1 MIQRYTRPVMGRIWS
16 EENSFEKWLE
26 VEILAAEAL
35 ARLGKVPKAA
45 IARIRKNARVD
56 IERIREIERE
66 VKHEMIAFLSAVAES
81 IGDDARFLH
90 MGMTSSD
97 VMDTALAIQL
107 KEASAIL
114 LQDIREL
121 MKVLRKQAFKYRA
134 TLMIG
139 RTHGIHA
146 EPITFGLK
154 LALWYQEMA
163 RNLSRLEKAAQEI
176 SVGQIS
182 GAVGTYA
189 QISPKVE
196 SYVCKKTGLTPA
208 PISNQIIQR
217 DRHAYFF
224 ATLAVIASSLEKF
237 ATEVRHL
244 QRTEV
249 QEAEEP
255 FTAGQ
260 KGSSAM
266 PHKRN
271 PILSENVAGLARL
284 MRSYALAALENV
296 PLWHER
302 DISHSSV
309 ERVIAPDA
317 TIVLDFMLRR
327 MIYIVGN
334 LCVYPDNMKR
344 NLDAT
349 GGAVFSERALLALVN
364 KGVARDDAYRMVQ
377 RHALKVGR
385 NGGDLKQGLVQDPEI
400 RRFLSAKE
408 QSVSLT
414 IRLASMHVKI
424 VVSLKHGVLDPQG
437 KAVERSLHALGY
449 AEVHDVRM
457 GKSVELNLQGV
468 SREAAEAR
476 VREMCDKLLA
486 NPVIEDYH
494 YEIHD
499 QKP

>member
-1 MIQRYTRPVMGRIWS
+1 MIARYTRPEMGRIWS
-16 EENSFEKWLE
+16 EENGFQKWLD

-35 ARLGKVPKAA
+35 ARLGQVPKAA
-45 IARIRKNARVD
+45 IARIGKKARFNVD
-56 IERIREIERE
+56 RIREIEAE
-66 VKHEMIAFLSAVAES
+66 VKHEIIAFLSSVAES

-90 MGMTSSD
+90 VGMTSSD

-114 LQDIREL
+114 LQDVREL
-121 MKVLRKQAFKYRA
+121 MRVLRRQSFKYKW
-134 TLMIG
+134 TVMIG
-139 RTHGIHA
+139 RTHGVHA

-163 RNLSRLEKAAQEI
+163 RNLARLEKAAADI
-176 SVGQIS
+176 AVGQIS
-182 GAVGTYA
+182 GAVGTFA

-196 SYVCKKTGLTPA
+196 AYVCKKSGLKPA
-208 PISNQIIQR
+208 PVSNQIIQR

-237 ATEVRHL
+237 AVEVRHL

-255 FTAGQ
+255 FTRGQ

-271 PILSENVAGLARL
+271 PILSENVSGLARL

-296 PLWHER
+296 ALWHER

-317 TIVLDFMLRR
+317 TIVMDFMLRR
-327 MIYIVGN
+327 MTYVLGN
-334 LCVYPDNMKR
+334 LCVYPENMLR
-344 NLDAT
+344 NLQKS
-349 GGAVFSERALLALVN
+349 GGTVFSERVLLALVG
-364 KGVARDDAYRMVQ
+364 KGIARDTAYRMVQ

-385 NGGDLKQGLVQDPEI
+385 QGGDLKQELLKDAEI
-400 RRFLSAKE
+400 RRYLSGREIDAVWDVKHH
-408 QSVSLT
+408 
-414 IRLASMHVKI
+414 LAQVDFI
-424 VVSLKHGVLDPQG
+424 F
-437 KAVERSLHALGY
+437 R
-449 AEVHDVRM
+449 
-457 GKSVELNLQGV
+457 
-468 SREAAEAR
+468 R
-476 VREMCDKLLA
+476 VF
-486 NPVIEDYH
+486 H
-494 YEIHD
+494 
-499 QKP
+499 

>member
-1 MIQRYTRPVMGRIWS
+1 MIARYTRPEMGRIWS
-16 EENSFEKWLE
+16 EENGFQKWLD

-35 ARLGKVPKAA
+35 ARLGQVPKAA
-45 IARIRKNARVD
+45 IARIRKKARFNVD
-56 IERIREIERE
+56 RIREIEAE
-66 VKHEMIAFLSAVAES
+66 VKHEIIAFLSSVAES

-90 MGMTSSD
+90 VGMTSSD

-114 LQDIREL
+114 LQDVREL
-121 MKVLRKQAFKYRA
+121 MRVLRRQSFKYKW
-134 TLMIG
+134 TVMIG
-139 RTHGIHA
+139 RTHGVHA

-163 RNLSRLEKAAQEI
+163 RNLARLEKAAADI
-176 SVGQIS
+176 AVGQIS
-182 GAVGTYA
+182 GAVGTFA

-196 SYVCKKTGLTPA
+196 AYVCKKSGLKPA
-208 PISNQIIQR
+208 PVSNQIIQR

-237 ATEVRHL
+237 AVEVRHL

-255 FTAGQ
+255 FTRGQ

-271 PILSENVAGLARL
+271 PILSENVSGLARL

-296 PLWHER
+296 ALWHER

-317 TIVLDFMLRR
+317 TIVMDFMLRR
-327 MIYIVGN
+327 MTYVLGN
-334 LCVYPDNMKR
+334 LCVYPENMLR
-344 NLDAT
+344 NLQKS
-349 GGAVFSERALLALVN
+349 GGTVFSERVLLALVG
-364 KGVARDDAYRMVQ
+364 KGIARDTAYRMVQ

-385 NGGDLKQGLVQDPEI
+385 QGGDLKQELLKDAEI
-400 RRFLSAKE
+400 RRYLSGREIDAVWDVKHH
-408 QSVSLT
+408 
-414 IRLASMHVKI
+414 LAQVDFI
-424 VVSLKHGVLDPQG
+424 F
-437 KAVERSLHALGY
+437 R
-449 AEVHDVRM
+449 
-457 GKSVELNLQGV
+457 
-468 SREAAEAR
+468 R
-476 VREMCDKLLA
+476 VF
-486 NPVIEDYH
+486 H
-494 YEIHD
+494 
-499 QKP
+499 

>member
-1 MIQRYTRPVMGRIWS
+1 MIQRYTRPEMGRIWS
-16 EENSFEKWLE
+16 EENGFQKWLE

-35 ARLGKVPKAA
+35 AQLGKVPRAA
-45 IARIRKNARVD
+45 IGRIRKKARFNVD
-56 IERIREIERE
+56 RIRKIERE
-66 VKHEMIAFLSAVAES
+66 VKHEIIAFLSAVAES
-81 IGDDARFLH
+81 VGDDARFLH
-90 MGMTSSD
+90 LGMTSSD

-107 KEASAIL
+107 KEASGIL
-114 LQDIREL
+114 LRDIRDL
-121 MKVLRKQAFKYRA
+121 MKVLRKQAFKYKS
-134 TLMIG
+134 TVMIG
-139 RTHGIHA
+139 RTHGVHA

-163 RNLSRLEKAAQEI
+163 RNLSRLEKAAEDI
-176 SVGQIS
+176 KVGQIS
-182 GAVGTYA
+182 GAVGTFA
-189 QISPKVE
+189 QISPRVE
-196 SYVCKKTGLTPA
+196 AYVCRKSGLKPA
-208 PISNQIIQR
+208 PVSNQIIQR

-271 PILSENVAGLARL
+271 PILSENVSGLARL
-284 MRSYALAALENV
+284 MRGYAVAALENV

-327 MIYIVGN
+327 MIYVLGN

-344 NLDAT
+344 NLEKS
-349 GGAVFSERALLALVN
+349 GGIVFSERVLLALVQ
-364 KGVARDDAYRMVQ
+364 KGMARDAAYRMVQ

-385 NGGDLKQGLVQDPEI
+385 DGGDLKKELARDPEI
-400 RRFLSAKE
+400 RRY
-408 QSVSLT
+408 LT
-414 IRLASMHVKI
+414 
-424 VVSLKHGVLDPQG
+424 
-437 KAVERSLHALGY
+437 
-449 AEVHDVRM
+449 
-457 GKSVELNLQGV
+457 
-468 SREAAEAR
+468 SREIEQ
-476 VREMCDKLLA
+476 VWGVKDHLA
-486 NPVIEDYH
+486 NVDLIFRRVFH
-494 YEIHD
+494 
-499 QKP
+499 